1 MPYDD
6 SPPPPESAPPPG
18 SGRPA
23 DSVPPADSAL
33 PADSA
38 RLADSATPAE
48 TAAAAGPDRRWFARR
63 SALAVG
69 AAVLAPT
76 CLAGWVLVQVSTG
89 AGADDAR
96 PPRIV
101 MPAASGTDA
110 SLTPPPAAS
119 ASGDPGAAPAPA
131 PSGSPGSSPDTAAQN
146 QLAGKTVVVDPGHN
160 TGNFNHTAE
169 INKKV
174 DIGTNLKECDATGTT
189 TNAGYKEAAFTL
201 DVSRRLRTILQAR
214 GLKVVFTHDG
224 ERAWGP
230 CIDERARIGNQANAD
245 AVVSV
250 HADGESEGNR
260 GYHVIL
266 PAKVKGGA
274 ADTAAI
280 VGPSRSLGEKIAAN
294 FARTTGTSPANYLGG
309 GTGLVVR
316 DDLGG
321 LNLSTRPKVFVECG
335 NMRDSKDAALLTNPD
350 WRQKAAQG
358 IADGIVGFLGG

>member
-1 MPYDD
+1 MPA
-6 SPPPPESAPPPG
+6 S
-18 SGRPA
+18 
-23 DSVPPADSAL
+23 
-33 PADSA
+33 
-38 RLADSATPAE
+38 
-48 TAAAAGPDRRWFARR
+48 AAGSERRWFARR

-101 MPAASGTDA
+101 MPAATGTDA

-119 ASGDPGAAPAPA
+119 ASAAPG
-131 PSGSPGSSPDTAAQN
+131 GSPDAAAKN
-146 QLAGKTVVVDPGHN
+146 PLAGKTVVIDPGHN
-160 TGNFNHTAE
+160 TGNFNHIAE
-169 INKKV
+169 IDKKV
-174 DIGTNLKECDATGTT
+174 DIGTNLKECDATGTS
-189 TNAGYKEAAFTL
+189 TNAGYKEAEFTL
-201 DVSRRLRTILQAR
+201 DVSRRLRTVLQAR

-224 ERAWGP
+224 ERPWGP

-274 ADTAAI
+274 ADTAPI
-280 VGPSRSLGEKIAAN
+280 VGPSRELGEKIAAN